1 MRSAE
6 VRRISGGKRVYLM
19 VLELLEYSMRTQLIP
34 AEIGLNLEREGGVQH
49 VGAKSNEEGNHQSD
63 ELLAQNVYG

>member
-1 MRSAE
+1 MYR
-6 VRRISGGKRVYLM
+6 M

-34 AEIGLNLEREGGVQH
+34 AKIGLNLEREGGVQH